1 MASPSPGQ
9 SSATLTPG
17 TLLDSLSHK
26 RQREESSNWDS
37 GDWGEYM
44 RIKHRK
50 LNDQFRDSNTPKVS
64 SVFEGVSIYVNGWT
78 QPNADE
84 LKELVRSHG
93 GHYEYNLYSNA
104 VVTHTIATNLP
115 NAKIKNIGKSIVC
128 TPAWIVDS
136 VAAGR
141 QLPVDQYLLYGQG
154 MDGQKRLAFE
164 TKTGRES
171 SPPKETSRCTV
182 LYLCCSH
189 KRLTTCT

>member
-9 SSATLTPG
+9 SSGTVTPG
-17 TLLDSLSHK
+17 SHGHDSSSLLDSLGHK
-26 RQREESSNWDS
+26 RQREESTNWDS

-50 LNDQFRDSNTPKVS
+50 LNDQFNDLNAPKLS
-64 SVFEGVSIYVNGWT
+64 SIFEGVSIYVNGWT

-84 LKELVRSHG
+84 LKEMVHSHG

-115 NAKIKNIGKSIVC
+115 NAKIKNLGKSIVC

-136 VAAGR
+136 IAAGR

-154 MDGQKRLAFE
+154 GTGGQKRLAFE
-164 TKTGRES
+164 KKTDEES
-171 SPPKETSRCTV
+171 SPPKETSR
-182 LYLCCSH
+182 
-189 KRLTTCT
+189 